1 MRAKAGRLLKMLRA
15 AACLSVGM
23 GWAQAQ
29 AQVAPP
35 AAVVFENVR
44 IFDGTSS
51 ALSEP
56 SNVLVRGNRIESISK
71 QPLAASDAAG
81 ALRIAGNGRTLMPG
95 LIDAHYHL
103 MMAGMTMPVLMSAD
117 VGYLNLLVAR
127 TARELLL
134 RGFTSIRDMAGPSF
148 SIKRAI
154 DQGLVDG
161 PRIWPSGAMI
171 SQTGG
176 HGDFRMPYEVPAV
189 SGAPLSRS
197 EVLNMGAIAD
207 SPDEVRKKTREQL
220 MLGASQIK
228 LAAGGGVAS
237 LYDPLDVSQFTEAE
251 IRAAVEA
258 AENWGT
264 YVAVHAYTPRAI
276 RTAIAAGVRSIEHGQ
291 LMDEATARL
300 IAEKGVW
307 LNLQAFLD
315 NEFANPFPDGS
326 PQRAKQLQ
334 MFTGTDNAFNLAR
347 KYRIKLAWGTDI
359 LLDPRL
365 TDRPGAILA
374 TMTRWFMP
382 AEVLRIATS
391 SNAELLQ
398 LSGPR
403 SPYPGRLGVVAE
415 GALADLLLVD
425 GNPLEDI
432 GLIADPVKN
441 FVVIMKDGR
450 IYKDITH

>member
-1 MRAKAGRLLKMLRA
+1 
-15 AACLSVGM
+15 
-23 GWAQAQ
+23 
-29 AQVAPP
+29 
-35 AAVVFENVR
+35 
-44 IFDGTSS
+44 
-51 ALSEP
+51 
-56 SNVLVRGNRIESISK
+56 
-71 QPLAASDAAG
+71 
-81 ALRIAGNGRTLMPG
+81 
-95 LIDAHYHL
+95 
-103 MMAGMTMPVLMSAD
+103 
-117 VGYLNLLVAR
+117 
-127 TARELLL
+127 
-134 RGFTSIRDMAGPSF
+134 SIRDMAGPSS

-189 SGAPLSRS
+189 TGAPLSRS

-237 LYDPLDVSQFTEAE
+237 LYDPLDVSQFSEAE

-264 YVAVHAYTPRAI
+264 YVTVHAYTPRAI
-276 RTAIAAGVRSIEHGQ
+276 RTAIAAGVKSIEHGQ
-291 LMDEATARL
+291 LMDEPTARL

-315 NEFANPFPDGS
+315 NEFANPFPEGS

-347 KYRIKLAWGTDI
+347 KYRVKLAWGTDI

-374 TMTRWFMP
+374 TMTRWFTP
-382 AEVLRIATS
+382 AEALRIATS

-403 SPYPGRLGVVAE
+403 SPYPGKLGVVAE

-432 GLIADPVKN
+432 GLIADPAKN
-441 FVVIMKDGR
+441 FVVIMKDGK
-450 IYKDITH
+450 IYKDATQ

>member
-1 MRAKAGRLLKMLRA
+1 MRVGAERLLKMLCA
-15 AACLSVGM
+15 AVCLSVGM
-23 GWAQAQ
+23 AWAQA
-29 AQVAPP
+29 APP

-56 SNVLVRGNRIESISK
+56 SNVLVRGNRIESISR
-71 QPLAASDAAG
+71 QPFAASDAAG

-189 SGAPLSRS
+189 TGAPLSRS

-237 LYDPLDVSQFTEAE
+237 LYDPLDVSQFSEAE

-264 YVAVHAYTPRAI
+264 YVTVHAYTPRAI
-276 RTAIAAGVRSIEHGQ
+276 RTAIAAGVKSIEHGQ
-291 LMDEATARL
+291 LMDEPTARL

-315 NEFANPFPDGS
+315 NEFANPFPEGS

-347 KYRIKLAWGTDI
+347 KYRVKLAWGTDI

-374 TMTRWFMP
+374 TMTRWFTP
-382 AEVLRIATS
+382 AEALRIATS

-403 SPYPGRLGVVAE
+403 SPYPGKLGVVAE

-432 GLIADPVKN
+432 GLIADPAKN
-441 FVVIMKDGR
+441 FVVIMKDGK
-450 IYKDITH
+450 IYKDATQ